1 MVEGELFKK
10 NEVPTYDS
18 YEDSHDDKIVIEA
31 YEDYVSCKDLWNRE
45 EEWTCEITLLEDPI
59 LEKFEALVQG
69 YDRKNVSPRCLVK
82 VDIRKAF
89 DSLNWNF
96 LACSMQLMG
105 FPQLFTDWVMACISS
120 PGYSLKINGDVTGY
134 FIGHNGLRQG
144 DPLSPYLF
152 VLGMEVLSK
161 YLRKLCQQ
169 PHVSH
174 HPKCHALNLTHLIFA
189 DDLMIFTRGDMPSV
203 AATSTALH
211 EFAQVS
217 GLFANPDKTNVYF
230 GGVPPSLQ
238 AQILYTTGFTKG
250 SFPFSVLLPRHIT
263 KKISKLCKDFF
274 WGIPCG
280 ERRHVFKSWKDISSP
295 ISAGG
300 FNIKDLE
307 IWNVSLLSR
316 WVYLLAQTH
325 SGLWAHWVQHYVL
338 KNSDIWHIPSKPY
351 FPYSF
356 KAILA
361 ARDVLLS
368 KAGSIFNVQTLM
380 HSWTV
385 AGKLSLHHV
394 YLFLKNAPAAG
405 PWTCP
410 LTHSSISPSHKIICS
425 LAVQNQL
432 ATIDN
437 LHRRGICHVNR
448 CVLCE
453 HNLET
458 CDHLFFYCPFSRL
471 CLARFLALDGHFAT
485 W

>member
-1 MVEGELFKK
+1 MF
-10 NEVPTYDS
+10 
-18 YEDSHDDKIVIEA
+18 
-31 YEDYVSCKDLWNRE
+31 
-45 EEWTCEITLLEDPI
+45 
-59 LEKFEALVQG
+59 
-69 YDRKNVSPRCLVK
+69 
-82 VDIRKAF
+82 
-89 DSLNWNF
+89 
-96 LACSMQLMG
+96 
-105 FPQLFTDWVMACISS
+105 
-120 PGYSLKINGDVTGY
+120 
-134 FIGHNGLRQG
+134 
-144 DPLSPYLF
+144 DPLLIAVQKAITHWSAHLLSYAGKVQLLNSV
-152 VLGMEVLSK
+152 VLG
-161 YLRKLCQQ
+161 
-169 PHVSH
+169 
-174 HPKCHALNLTHLIFA
+174 LNTFWC
-189 DDLMIFTRGDMPSV
+189 S
-203 AATSTALH
+203 
-211 EFAQVS
+211 
-217 GLFANPDKTNVYF
+217 
-230 GGVPPSLQ
+230 
-238 AQILYTTGFTKG
+238 
-250 SFPFSVLLPRHIT
+250 SVLLPRHIT

-325 SGLWAHWVQHYVL
+325 SGLWAHWLQHYVL
-338 KNSDIWHIPSKPY
+338 KNSDIWHIPSKPH

-368 KAGSIFNVQTLM
+368 KAGSIFNAQTLM
-380 HSWTV
+380 HSWTA

-410 LTHSSISPSHKIICS
+410 LTHSIISPSHKIICS

-458 CDHLFFYCPFSRL
+458 CDHLFFYCPFSRAVWQDL
-471 CLARFLALDGHFAT
+471 LHWMGIMRPGKSLMEELLYRSSYGVKHWRHVWFMVSMVAAVHQLWAERNRRIFQGAIQQSRGIVLKIKYLVSVRMSLWHSHPDYTHIVDIICS
-485 W
+485 